1 MLTLGLQVYFTHD
14 QALYELIFD
23 ARRFAR
29 TFADSIEEH
38 PLSVY
43 YSALPFAPTTSA
55 VYQMFHNNQIFPFIE
70 GGFQK
75 SWSPLLMV
83 LSTHDDLVL
92 SVAFSPDGSRIVSG
106 SRDMTIRVWDTVS
119 GAQSL
124 GPLRGHINEV
134 SSVAFWPDGTKIVS
148 GSDDRTVRVWDAS
161 AGRELCPPLRGHKRS
176 VTSVIVSP
184 DGTRIASGSLDH
196 TICIWQTTS
205 TSDYKFLTILR
216 GHRDWVREVRF
227 SPNGHRI
234 VSCSNDMM
242 IRIWDVTSGSEICP
256 ALREHNQSIH
266 SVSWSPD
273 GKYIASGSSDGTV
286 RIRALTSDNVVSRA
300 MSTMYDGPIRSVAF
314 SPDGER
320 IVTGSANNTVRIWNL
335 RSGVS
340 TTFHGHTENVNS
352 VSFSPD
358 GSQAVSGSD
367 DHTLRIW
374 NATAIV
380 GGSDTPPPMW
390 NSWNISC
397 PPHIPMS
404 YRPTMPTVQI
414 EDPPAEF
421 SSDGT
426 QIFEIEGGWIVEN
439 ASQRTISK
447 LPRFISLLSWSAIS
461 AYSISLLTHSGQ
473 VIILNFPISSPD
485 EHSQDHRIVNIA
497 SE

>member
-1 MLTLGLQVYFTHD
+1 M
-14 QALYELIFD
+14 LYELIFD
-23 ARRFAR
+23 ARRFAQ

-38 PLSVY
+38 PLLVY
-43 YSALPFAPTTSA
+43 HSALPFAPTTSA
-55 VYQMFHNNQIFPFIE
+55 VYRMFHNDQIFPFIV

-83 LSTHDDLVL
+83 LSTHNDLVL

-134 SSVAFWPDGTKIVS
+134 SSVAFSPDGATIVS
-148 GSDDRTVRVWDAS
+148 GSDDRTVRVWDAT
-161 AGRELCPPLRGHKRS
+161 AGGEICPTRQGHTRP

-196 TICIWQTTS
+196 TIRIWQATS
-205 TSDYKFLTILR
+205 TSDNKSLAILR
-216 GHRDWVREVRF
+216 GHGDWVREVRF

-234 VSCSNDMM
+234 VSCSDDMT
-242 IRIWDVTSGSEICP
+242 IRIWDVTMGREICP
-256 ALREHNQSIH
+256 ALREHNRLIR

-273 GKYIASGSSDGTV
+273 GKYIASGSSDSTV
-286 RIRALTSDNVVSRA
+286 RIRALTSDSVFSRA
-300 MSTMYDGPIRSVAF
+300 VSTIYEGPIRSVAF
-314 SPDGER
+314 SPDGEH
-320 IVTGSANNTVRIWNL
+320 IVAGSADNTVRIWNL

-340 TTFHGHTENVNS
+340 ATFHGHAENVNS

-358 GSQAVSGSD
+358 GSQVASGSD
-367 DHTLRIW
+367 DHSVRIW

-380 GGSDTPPPMW
+380 GGSDSPPPMR
-390 NSWNISC
+390 NSWNISGL
-397 PPHIPMS
+397 PHIPMS

-414 EDPPAEF
+414 EDPPVGFLSNGAE
-421 SSDGT
+421 
-426 QIFEIEGGWIVEN
+426 IFEIEGGWIVEK

-447 LPRFISLLSWSAIS
+447 LPRFISLLSWSAFS
-461 AYSISLLTHSGQ
+461 TAGISLLTHSGQ
-473 VIILNFPISSPD
+473 VVVLHFPTSSPD
-485 EHSQDHRIVNIA
+485 EH
-497 SE
+497 